1 MAVHLTIPDDLL
13 IMLYDDP
20 AGVFQLGASEVAR
33 LLVPDSGHNPAKKQA
48 AASGGYGGQGVTS
61 KPAGAAGT
69 PKPGAGKPTSP
80 SGAAAAGVAG
90 LDLGL
95 EGSAEHAAGG
105 AKQEPNNDAAAAPP
119 PQGDVAMGE
128 AGAAGGEGGGDISSK
143 VKEGSAPA
151 AAAAAP
157 GGGAQDT
164 LGVARRDQNLMET
177 A

>member
-48 AASGGYGGQGVTS
+48 YGGAGVTS
-61 KPAGAAGT
+61 KPPGAGT
-69 PKPGAGKPTSP
+69 PKAGGGKPTSP

-90 LDLGL
+90 LDLGM
-95 EGSAEHAAGG
+95 EGSAEHAAGAG
-105 AKQEPNNDAAAAPP
+105 APTKQEPNNDAAAAPP
-119 PQGDVAMGE
+119 PAGGDVAMGE

-164 LGVARRDQNLMET
+164 LGVARRDQNLME
-177 A
+177 AA